1 MSPRLPLAALFAS
14 ALFTS
19 ASLAQD
25 KPADDALRD
34 KWKQAYQ
41 KIAESI
47 EMHGGD
53 AVLKM
58 HDRPLL
64 FYTNPVVD
72 TDQHGAI
79 FLWTKDGRPAILGS
93 IWSARNR
100 SDEESRFVAHE
111 WHSLS
116 DEVDLTATRAGQLL
130 WKAGEPGITWLT
142 LADVPR
148 PAPSRA
154 NRLVQMRSLARRL
167 SARAEGERNT
177 ELRLMTQPLHR
188 YHENTAG
195 ALDGAIFACALA
207 TDPELLL
214 WIEAAGERGTESW
227 RVAIARFG
235 ILPMTVKDGE
245 KTIWSCPEGKGMV
258 REGKYCVIWR
268 AELMPASP

>member
-1 MSPRLPLAALFAS
+1 VRE
-14 ALFTS
+14 
-19 ASLAQD
+19 
-25 KPADDALRD
+25 

-47 EMHGGD
+47 EMRSGD
-53 AVLKM
+53 AVLKF
-58 HDRPLL
+58 HDQPLL

-79 FLWTKDGRPAILGS
+79 FLWTQDGRPAMLGS

-100 SDEESRFVAHE
+100 TDPDLRYVAHE

-116 DEVDLTATRAGQLL
+116 ESDDLTATRAGQLL
-130 WKAGEPGITWLT
+130 WKAGEPGIAWLA

-154 NRLVQMRSLARRL
+154 NRLVQLRGLARRL
-167 SARAEGERNT
+167 TARMEGERNT
-177 ELRLMTQPLHR
+177 DLRLMTQPLHR
-188 YHENTAG
+188 YDEHTAG
-195 ALDGAIFACALA
+195 ALDGAIFAYALA

-214 WIEAAGERGTESW
+214 WIEAAGEKGKESW

-245 KTIWSCPEGKGMV
+245 KTIWSCGEGKGMV